1 MEAIQKE
8 ALLALDFHDLNNQ
21 VHDCDLVIGVVTKQ
35 TLQKLFDEGDIS
47 ENQWKCFYQA
57 VRMFL
62 TCATEYLLKWCP
74 LNDELLS
81 HIVWVGFDNRLAKTF
96 SSVEHTVCR
105 YSTLFTDID
114 MDKLNEQYLA
124 YELLVKEDIPDSVK

>member
-1 MEAIQKE
+1 M
-8 ALLALDFHDLNNQ
+8 
-21 VHDCDLVIGVVTKQ
+21 HDCDLVIGVVTKQ